1 MKRRICPSETTPH
14 QLRLGWSSVSRAKK
28 SAEERRNLST
38 RMLLS
43 KVNSSS
49 RPRARSPDDRET
61 IQVFAE
67 TPIDIFEALPEELD
81 VIPDDLYV
89 VRSPR
94 VSVPEDPR
102 QRIAP
107 TKRTSSASQG
117 AEERDPQW
125 RRQRYESKGQTRDR
139 GAHGTIR

>member
-1 MKRRICPSETTPH
+1 MEFSKSCEEIGRRTKESIDKDVVVEGEFFK
-14 QLRLGWSSVSRAKK
+14 Q
-28 SAEERRNLST
+28 AEGKIPRRSG
-38 RMLLS
+38 
-43 KVNSSS
+43 
-49 RPRARSPDDRET
+49 DDP
-61 IQVFAE
+61 VFAE